1 MNNFLILIAGSMVML
16 LAGCAS
22 PAQRMMKE
30 KDASAHYK
38 MGLSYLNDKAYQAAF
53 LEFQK
58 AVDSDPGDKLSHYA
72 LGTVYV
78 HMKKNQEALKEFE
91 IVTKIDPDYSE
102 AYNYAGTISE
112 SSGDLDAAEKFYKKA
127 LKNRL
132 YQTPQFSH
140 YHLGDVYL
148 KRGKYQEALAEYQ
161 EAIHIDPGFV
171 EAYRASGD
179 IFLKVGDA
187 AAAIASFEEAVHLS
201 PDDPQNHF
209 KLGEAYWNQ
218 KIYKKGEVEFN
229 KVISLA
235 PNSDLGKEAK
245 KQLERRK

>member
-1 MNNFLILIAGSMVML
+1 MVML
-16 LAGCAS
+16 MAGCAT
-22 PAQRMMKE
+22 PGQRLMKE

-38 MGLSYLNDKAYQAAF
+38 MGLAYLNDKAYQAAY

-58 AVDSDPGDKLSHYA
+58 AVDSDPEDKLSHYA

-78 HMKKNQEALKEFE
+78 HMEKNKEALKEFE

-112 SSGDLDAAEKFYKKA
+112 FTGDLDTAEKFYKKA
-127 LKNRL
+127 LKNKL

-140 YHLGDVYL
+140 YHLGDIYV
-148 KRGKYQEALAEYQ
+148 KKGKYQEALGEYQ
-161 EAIHIDPGFV
+161 DALHIDPGFV

-179 IFLKVGDA
+179 IFLKLGNA

-201 PDDPQNHF
+201 PEDPENHF
-209 KLGEAYWNQ
+209 KLGEAYWQ
-218 KIYKKGEVEFN
+218 IKKYLKGEVEFK